1 MSCTT
6 THNYFVYGFFKW
18 YTAWKIRRNFHNVC
32 LTGNFTDQGLPVLLI
47 SNHISWWD
55 GFWAM
60 YLNLKVF
67 HRRFYFMMLEDQLK
81 KNRFFFKTGGY
92 PVKKGSKSIIKTLS
106 FTSSLLNDKHNI
118 VLIFPQGEIKS
129 LHDRNIRF
137 GKGLEYVIKKTANRL
152 HIVFLACLTDY
163 FSNPK
168 PGLYLYY
175 MEYTGAD
182 FSKAVLERE
191 YNIFHASCIDENI
204 NRKEN

>member
-1 MSCTT
+1 MRDTT
-6 THNYFVYGFFKW
+6 THNYFIYGFFKW
-18 YTAWKIRRNFHNVC
+18 YSVLKIRRSFHNVC
-32 LTGNFTDQGLPVLLI
+32 LRGDFTDRDLPVLLI

-67 HRRFYFMMLEDQLK
+67 RRRFYFMMLEDQLK

-92 PVKKGSKSIIKTLS
+92 PVKKGSKSIIKALNYT
-106 FTSSLLNDKHNI
+106 TTLLNDKSNI
-118 VLIFPQGEIKS
+118 VLIFPQGEIRS
-129 LHDRNIRF
+129 QHDRAIRF
-137 GKGLEYVIKKTANRL
+137 EKGLEYILRKTAKQI
-152 HIVFLACLTDY
+152 HIVFLVCLTDY
-163 FSNPK
+163 FSSPK

-182 FSKAVLERE
+182 ISKIDIERE

-204 NRKEN
+204 KRKEN